1 MMVELDASL
10 SRPQTHE
17 KRVDWLERLI
27 EISRS
32 LNSTLS
38 LAPLLDRI
46 VKAAQEFTQTEVCS
60 ILLVDQRRG
69 QLYFKAATNLSGVR
83 SIIVPMEGSIAGT
96 VVQTGRP
103 LVVPDVRKDPR
114 WSPGVDEQ
122 TDFTTRSILTAPL
135 IARDNV
141 IGVLQAINKEGGED
155 FTEDD
160 VELLTLLGDQAAVA
174 VQNAILFQQ
183 SDLISE
189 IVHEMRT
196 PLSSIIAY
204 SELMQRR
211 GATLE
216 KCQQFADIIEHEADR
231 LSEMAAHFL
240 DLAQLESGR
249 ASMAQDSIE
258 LSTVIHMAI
267 KVLTVQADERGIG
280 LSVDIPAVLP
290 PILGDAQRLH
300 QVMLNLV
307 GNSIKYCRPGD
318 EITVVVRVEGKY
330 LRASVV
336 DTGPGIS
343 EDALPHIFERFY
355 RVLGSEKRASG
366 SGLGLTITQHIVEA
380 HGGEIGVTSKVGKG
394 TTFSFTLP
402 IEDAQ

>member
-1 MMVELDASL
+1 MGELDQSL
-10 SRPQTHE
+10 SRPHTKE
-17 KRVDWLERLI
+17 DRLDWLERLI

-46 VKAAQEFTQTEVCS
+46 IKAAREFTQTEECS
-60 ILLVDQRRG
+60 IMLVDQRRG

-96 VVQTGRP
+96 VVQTGKH
-103 LVVPDVRKDPR
+103 LIVPDVHKDPR
-114 WSPGVDEQ
+114 WSRGVDEQ

-135 IARDNV
+135 IARGNV
-141 IGVLQAINKEGGED
+141 IGVLQAINKEGGGD
-155 FTEDD
+155 FTEED

-211 GATLE
+211 GSTLE

-249 ASMAQDSIE
+249 ASIAQDPIE
-258 LSTVIHMAI
+258 LSTVILMAV
-267 KVLTVQADERGIG
+267 KVLAVQADERQIG
-280 LSVDIPAVLP
+280 LSADIPPALP
-290 PILGDAQRLH
+290 SILGDAQRLH

-318 EITVVVRVEGKY
+318 GITVVVRSEGEY
-330 LRASVV
+330 LRVSVV

-343 EDALPHIFERFY
+343 ADALPHIFERFY
-355 RVLGSEKRASG
+355 RVPGSEKRASG

-380 HGGEIGVTSKVGKG
+380 HGGEIGVTSEVGEG
-394 TTFSFTLP
+394 TTFAFTLP
-402 IEDAQ
+402 IGGAQ

>member
-1 MMVELDASL
+1 MVELDASL
-10 SRPQTHE
+10 SHPQKHE
-17 KRVDWLERLI
+17 ERVDWLERLI

-46 VKAAQEFTQTEVCS
+46 VKAAQEFTETEVCS

-96 VVQTGRP
+96 VVQTGKP
-103 LVVPDVRKDPR
+103 LVVPDVHQDPR

-211 GATLE
+211 GATLD

-249 ASMAQDSIE
+249 ASIAQDSIE

-267 KVLTVQADERGIG
+267 KVLAVQADERGIG
-280 LSVDIPAVLP
+280 LSVDIPDALP
-290 PILGDAQRLH
+290 SILGDAQRLH

-330 LRASVV
+330 LRVSVV

-355 RVLGSEKRASG
+355 RVPGSEKRASG

-380 HGGEIGVTSKVGKG
+380 HGGEIGVTSEVGKG